1 MNFLGEDLTGI
12 NKLQNEEIYSQP
24 SSTQPKNSVSEKV
37 VVIIGA
43 GIAGLTLCLELCRLG
58 IKPILLERQKFCG
71 GLATSIPYGDYKID
85 IGPHYV
91 ALPKHSEITSAR
103 FLDL

>member
-1 MNFLGEDLTGI
+1 LTGI
-12 NKLQNEEIYSQP
+12 IKIQNGEIYSK
-24 SSTQPKNSVSEKV
+24 SSSEQSQNSASEKI

-43 GIAGLTLCLELCRLG
+43 GLAGLTLSLELCRLG

-71 GLATSIPYGDYKID
+71 GLATSIPYNNYKID

-91 ALPKHSEITSAR
+91 ALPKK
-103 FLDL
+103 F